1 MKAIEWSYISYLAV
15 AVPLTIYVAK
25 SLYHNGR
32 VFLVECFKGNEELAD
47 SVNKLLLVGF
57 YLVNLGFV
65 SLYLQSYGEV
75 VGLRGILEL
84 LSKKIGFVMLILGGM
99 HFFNLYLFTRIGKKP
114 DPDHGHYVTQSQRGD
129 SYQGRSWPE
138 KLAK

>member
-1 MKAIEWSYISYLAV
+1 MKAIEWSYTSYLAV

-25 SLYHNGR
+25 NLYQNGR

-65 SLYLQSYGEV
+65 SLYLKTDVDV
-75 VGLRGILEL
+75 VGLRGVLEL
-84 LSKKIGFVMLILGGM
+84 LSKKIGVIMLVLGCM
-99 HFFNLYLFTRIGKKP
+99 HFFNLYLFTKIGRKP
-114 DPDHGHYVTQSQRGD
+114 SAGPPRGQSNDEYV
-129 SYQGRSWPE
+129 GRYWAS
-138 KLAK
+138 KIAKP

>member
-15 AVPLTIYVAK
+15 AVPLTMYVAR
-25 SLYHNGR
+25 SLYQNGR

-65 SLYLQSYGEV
+65 SLYLRTDVDV
-75 VGLRGILEL
+75 VGLRGVLEL
-84 LSKKIGFVMLILGGM
+84 LSQKIGVVMLILGGM
-99 HFFNLYLFTRIGKKP
+99 HFFNLFLFTKIGRKP
-114 DPDHGHYVTQSQRGD
+114 TPQLTPDSSQP
-129 SYQGRSWPE
+129 YEGRTWTPST
-138 KLAK
+138 AKQ

>member
-15 AVPLTIYVAK
+15 AVPLTMYVAK
-25 SLYHNGR
+25 NLYENGR

-65 SLYLQSYGEV
+65 SLYLRTDANV
-75 VGLRGILEL
+75 VGLRGVLEL
-84 LSKKIGFVMLILGGM
+84 LSQKIGIIMLVLGGM
-99 HFFNLYLFTRIGKKP
+99 HFFNLYLFTKISRKP
-114 DPDHGHYVTQSQRGD
+114 
-129 SYQGRSWPE
+129 SYRRADVDNDVRFG
-138 KLAK
+138 

>member
-15 AVPLTIYVAK
+15 AVPLTMYVAK
-25 SLYHNGR
+25 NLYENGR

-65 SLYLQSYGEV
+65 SLYLRTDANV
-75 VGLRGILEL
+75 VGLRGVLEL
-84 LSKKIGFVMLILGGM
+84 LSQKIGIIMLVLGGM
-99 HFFNLYLFTRIGKKP
+99 HFFNLYLFTKISRKP
-114 DPDHGHYVTQSQRGD
+114 
-129 SYQGRSWPE
+129 SYRRAAVDNDVRVG
-138 KLAK
+138 

>member
-15 AVPLTIYVAK
+15 AIPLTIYVAR
-25 SLYHNGR
+25 SLYQNGR

-65 SLYLQSYGEV
+65 SLYLRTDADI
-75 VGLRGILEL
+75 VGLRGVLEL
-84 LSKKIGFVMLILGGM
+84 LSKKIGVVMLMLGGM
-99 HFFNLYLFTRIGKKP
+99 HFFNLFLFTKIGRKP
-114 DPDHGHYVTQSQRGD
+114 APQIPSPNSNQPFE
-129 SYQGRSWPE
+129 GRAWA
-138 KLAK
+138 AKTANQ

>member
-15 AVPLTIYVAK
+15 AVPLTMYVAR
-25 SLYHNGR
+25 SLYQNGR

-65 SLYLQSYGEV
+65 SLYLRSDVDV

-84 LSKKIGFVMLILGGM
+84 LSRKIGIVMLVLGGM
-99 HFFNLYLFTRIGKKP
+99 HFFNLFLFTKISRKP
-114 DPDHGHYVTQSQRGD
+114 KPQEPNETPAFG
-129 SYQGRSWPE
+129 GRYAA
-138 KLAK
+138 AKVAK

>member
-15 AVPLTIYVAK
+15 AVPLTVYVAK

-75 VGLRGILEL
+75 VGLRGVLEL
-84 LSKKIGFVMLILGGM
+84 LSKKIGFVMLILGAM
-99 HFFNLYLFTRIGKKP
+99 HFFNLYLFTRIGRKP
-114 DPDHGHYVTQSQRGD
+114 TQITPNGNQPLGKAW
-129 SYQGRSWPE
+129 GNTV
-138 KLAK
+138 AK

>member
-25 SLYHNGR
+25 SLYQNGR

-65 SLYLQSYGEV
+65 SLYLRSDV
-75 VGLRGILEL
+75 DIVGLRGVLEL
-84 LSKKIGFVMLILGGM
+84 LSKKVGIVMLMLGGM
-99 HFFNLYLFTRIGKKP
+99 HFFNLFLFTRIGRKP
-114 DPDHGHYVTQSQRGD
+114 EEKMSATSD
-129 SYQGRSWPE
+129 YQGRNWPV
-138 KLAK
+138 KQ

>member
-15 AVPLTIYVAK
+15 AVPLTMYVAK
-25 SLYHNGR
+25 NLYENGR

-65 SLYLQSYGEV
+65 SLMCVNFLDH
-75 VGLRGILEL
+75 EL
-84 LSKKIGFVMLILGGM
+84 TK
-99 HFFNLYLFTRIGKKP
+99 
-114 DPDHGHYVTQSQRGD
+114 
-129 SYQGRSWPE
+129 
-138 KLAK
+138 

>member
-1 MKAIEWSYISYLAV
+1 MKAIEWTYISYLVV

-25 SLYHNGR
+25 NLYHNGR

-65 SLYLQSYGEV
+65 SLYLQSDIHVE
-75 VGLRGILEL
+75 GLRGVLEL
-84 LSKKIGFVMLILGGM
+84 LSKKIGFVALMLGACL
-99 HFFNLYLFTRIGKKP
+99 LYTSPSPR
-114 DPDHGHYVTQSQRGD
+114 D
-129 SYQGRSWPE
+129 S
-138 KLAK
+138 